1 MRTLKEALATEQVRA
16 RGMRQEVEQRGH
28 GGGRVTQLG
37 IPIRYQHEPGRIDPE
52 IPELGEHTHQVLSA
66 LGLSTED
73 IVQASGLAPGQKVQA
88 EPH

>member
-1 MRTLKEALATEQVRA
+1 
-16 RGMRQEVEQRGH
+16 MRQEVEQRGH